1 MEKQKK
7 VRFNEKEIEQ
17 KKEEKPKEVTKKK

>member
-17 KKEEKPKEVTKKK
+17 KKEEKPK

>member
-17 KKEEKPKEVTKKK
+17 KKEEKPKQVAKKK